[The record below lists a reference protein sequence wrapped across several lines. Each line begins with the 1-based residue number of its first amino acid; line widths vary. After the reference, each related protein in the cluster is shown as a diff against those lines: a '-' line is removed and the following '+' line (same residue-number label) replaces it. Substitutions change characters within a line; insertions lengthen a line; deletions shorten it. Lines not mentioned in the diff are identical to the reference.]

1 MITLKTATGT
11 DKDSIKGITH
21 QKIYLTTTRGKIV
34 STCINL
40 IISEKLNELDL
51 ILGADFL
58 FMNEKIKA
66 ISKNDLTWHENADD
80 TYRIKIEEIKSLVDT
95 GAANSLI
102 QYDIAKKLG
111 LQFEPAKITLKTA
124 TGEDKDSI
132 KGITHQKI
140 YLKTSKGR
148 IVGSCVNL
156 IVTKI

>member
-1 MITLKTATGT
+1 M
-11 DKDSIKGITH
+11 
-21 QKIYLTTTRGKIV
+21 
-34 STCINL
+34 
-40 IISEKLNELDL
+40 
-51 ILGADFL
+51 
-58 FMNEKIKA
+58 
-66 ISKNDLTWHENADD
+66 
-80 TYRIKIEEIKSLVDT
+80 VDT

-111 LQFEPAKITLKTA
+111 LKFEPAKITLKTA

-156 IVTKI
+156 IVTKNLNDLDLILGADFLFMNERIKAISRADLSWQEEDKSSHKIKIEYGDKYDKIRKNKAIEF